1 MLCPEAFSLSS
12 CGYEG
17 GGGRGV
23 WGREGG
29 YEGEDA
35 GPLRVIGSK
44 CIQG

>member
-1 MLCPEAFSLSS
+1 MR
-12 CGYEG
+12 EG
-17 GGGRGV
+17 GGGV
-23 WGREGG
+23 REGGG

>member
-1 MLCPEAFSLSS
+1 MREGGCEGGE
-12 CGYEG
+12 CEG
-17 GGGRGV
+17 GG
-23 WGREGG
+23 GG

>member
-12 CGYEG
+12 CRYEG
-17 GGGRGV
+17 GGGGV
-23 WGREGG
+23 REGG